1 MRIWKS
7 PLTGYLI
14 IFYTLIASSASA
26 ETCLAPPRPFAPNDP
41 ALAREFRDLI
51 KEDFE
56 NYLSDITLY
65 FRCLDDER
73 ARAFAESA
81 EVAQEYGRFIN
92 RPASKRRVSL
102 MLRLRCYK
110 NQTLRVFQF
119 SASSVG
125 TGRWC

>member
-7 PLTGYLI
+7 PLAGYLI
-14 IFYTLIASSASA
+14 IFCTLIASSASA

-65 FRCLDDER
+65 FRWSCPAYVPVSQLIYAAFRSKAKGLLPPRDE
-73 ARAFAESA
+73 
-81 EVAQEYGRFIN
+81 
-92 RPASKRRVSL
+92 
-102 MLRLRCYK
+102 
-110 NQTLRVFQF
+110 
-119 SASSVG
+119 
-125 TGRWC
+125 